1 MYKQIRSVQGKHVP
15 VCLGLVDLVLP
26 YYYDGGKFMQFLFF
40 SWAGRSM
47 SGCIDKIDRKLAI
60 QAEADAFAELHNLRV
75 HGDAEPRNILYDVV
89 NRSFM
94 VTVLER
100 SEFRERRPLGAISL
114 NGCGRK
120 RKRKGRKKQG
130 GDLFTKEL
138 RCVLASASRC
148 LDTMQSIKGSG
159 NEARVWHARGL
170 DRRGERPVNQG

>member
-1 MYKQIRSVQGKHVP
+1 
-15 VCLGLVDLVLP
+15 
-26 YYYDGGKFMQFLFF
+26 
-40 SWAGRSM
+40 M

-114 NGCGRK
+114 QR
-120 RKRKGRKKQG
+120 
-130 GDLFTKEL
+130 TE
-138 RCVLASASRC
+138 
-148 LDTMQSIKGSG
+148 
-159 NEARVWHARGL
+159 EARGRPLYKRAALCFSKRLKVFEHHAVDQRLGK
-170 DRRGERPVNQG
+170 